1 MTHTPS
7 APLAP
12 EARATRHVTVAVAAC
27 TRRRP
32 KMLER
37 LLTSYRALEVPED
50 VSPLF
55 LVIENDDTPKSTEVI
70 DAFADALPGP
80 LHAALETVPGIPMA
94 RNRGLVEAA
103 ALGADLVL
111 YVDDDETVAPDW
123 LTEIVAAWRRGTAEL
138 IGGPVRL
145 TEPEAALS
153 GPQKTVFA
161 GMVKRFATKE
171 ARAVERMQAGQ
182 ADRVTV
188 VTNNWLCDM
197 RLYRDLGLR
206 FDEALQFTGGSD
218 TKFFRDA
225 RAQGVETGWA
235 PGAIVYETV
244 PPERLTLP
252 YQFSRGRDQS
262 ATSFGQKMAEGKW
275 ASAAT
280 SIVIAVP
287 LKALSLVLIVL
298 SLPVTRSYG
307 LVSLFRQAGWIAGR
321 LTRLFG
327 RASKLYVKTTGN

>member
-1 MTHTPS
+1 MSQSPS
-7 APLAP
+7 APLPA
-12 EARATRHVTVAVAAC
+12 EIRATRPLTVVVAAC

-37 LLTSYRALEVPED
+37 LLGSYAALEVPEN
-50 VSPLF
+50 VTPIF
-55 LVIENDDTPKSTEVI
+55 LVVENDETARSTEVI
-70 DAFADALPGP
+70 AAFQDKLPGP
-80 LHAALETVPGIPMA
+80 LHTVLETVPGIPMA

-123 LTEIVAAWRRGTAEL
+123 LTEIVAAWRGGTAEL

-145 TEPEAALS
+145 TEPQAPLS
-153 GPQKTVFA
+153 GPQKTVFD

-171 ARAVERMQAGQ
+171 ARAVDRMKAGQ

-197 RLYRDLGLR
+197 RLVRDLGLR

-225 RAQGVETGWA
+225 RAKGVETGWA
-235 PGAIVYETV
+235 PAAIVYETV

-252 YQFSRGRDQS
+252 YQYTRGRDQS
-262 ATSFGQKMAEGKW
+262 ATSFGQKVAEGKW

-280 SIVIAVP
+280 SILILLP
-287 LKALSLVLIVL
+287 LKALSLVLIAL